1 MNLSIT
7 VKIITCIMAKV
18 KILYQSS
25 EEVFG
30 KHLRS
35 NEWVYY
41 TGKLT
46 IYERKTYPVVLKLK
60 SEIGDSFLQMMMD
73 EEKEIKGR
81 TVSEVYGKVSR
92 WLYDQGV
99 IHKN

>member
-1 MNLSIT
+1 MPRS
-7 VKIITCIMAKV
+7 
-18 KILYQSS
+18 KILYRSF

-35 NEWVYY
+35 GEWVYY
-41 TGKLT
+41 KGELI

-73 EEKEIKGR
+73 EQKTIKGQS
-81 TVSEVYGKVSR
+81 VSEVYGKVSR
-92 WLYDQGV
+92 WFDGRGV
-99 IHKN
+99 IFKN